1 MVELSREEKEMLDL
15 STERLTD
22 LARTSDASERRTE
35 INRIVTRFENRLK
48 EETRMIADAGQK
60 EQAMQKIRDKKKAA
74 VKFIRSSL
82 KDKKF
87 KKETE
92 SVRTLET
99 DASMGKF
106 LGLNLYS
113 KGNRISSNELLN
125 TKINDPIDIRNPK
138 PEVMEDID
146 NALAGNIG
154 EKLRHNLTQIKEV
167 LEDRLDVAEYKEFK
181 ININKYLG
189 AVDVSKKDVRIEI
202 YNYWAGIG
210 ELYEQFEEDLTN
222 FFIEARDIDFP
233 EEIKDTFEK
242 LYKQAGNTN
251 LEYIAKFKNI
261 DRRFESGYHRFFNIV
276 AHRLALDR
284 MTTKEDDQ
292 SGYADDPQ
300 SFGDVNASLVQYLES
315 SLAASSSTAG
325 DEIDMDIVDELE
337 ELLQTSLRWEEDYEA
352 VMGSADPLLVY
363 EYNRGTKLIA
373 INDQME
379 SEILTL
385 LEDMEEQLE
394 DADDYGEV
402 SLETSADIA
411 EWLDQ
416 VENTQILDEG
426 DVKIMALP
434 ISVLRNT
441 KFAQMYSE
449 NSFDS
454 VEEGEKIGLD
464 NIDKIKNF
472 FNDLYD
478 LLSGE
483 DFRAEVET
491 RSTKGRRRG
500 SVMETRDARGSSVTE
515 IGGGKIP
522 LSLNQKGEIR
532 DELRGFKT
540 ELQKMLDSAIA
551 YYFDPLYSGMMPIEI
566 PAFGSSIGSKVIQT
580 MSLELGM
587 ETVMSGAYD
596 TLFEGSREEIDTGDM
611 VAIADFLDNIF
622 MPEIQIDGGLIVD
635 GIEFAD
641 ALTEIFGEG
650 TREKNN
656 NYAAALIHHY
666 MKETNDLKREGK
678 DFEGKSIK
686 ERAKLFYD
694 DYKARKPFP
703 VFALPHWLDMN
714 QGILTKGKPA
724 KKTAY
729 NRLKAI
735 FESAQVDLPVLLHK
749 LLKAHDVIRQELG
762 KPIIYAQI
770 PMNEYGINK
779 MITKMQVDE
788 NIDLTSFEVEQIIK
802 AVDSHDNIS
811 KEYGISGE
819 QVYMIKAS
827 FR

>member
-15 STERLTD
+15 STERLAD
-22 LARTSDASERRTE
+22 LARTTDASERRTE

-48 EETRMIADAGQK
+48 EETLTIADAGQK
-60 EQAMQKIRDKKKAA
+60 EKAMQEIREKKKAA
-74 VKFIRSSL
+74 VKLIRSSL
-82 KDKKF
+82 KEKKF
-87 KKETE
+87 TQETSQE
-92 SVRTLET
+92 KGLET
-99 DASMGKF
+99 SVSAF

-113 KGNRISSNELLN
+113 KGNRISANELLN

-138 PEVMEDID
+138 REVLGDID
-146 NALAGNIG
+146 AALAGNIP
-154 EKLRHNLTQIKEV
+154 ETLRHNLLEIKEV

-189 AVDVSKKDVRIEI
+189 AVDVSKKDVRKEV
-202 YNYWAGIG
+202 YEYWERIG
-210 ELYEQFEEDLTN
+210 KLYEQFEEDLAN
-222 FFIEARDIDFP
+222 FFIEVKDIDFP

-242 LYKQAGNTN
+242 LYQQAGNTN
-251 LEYIAKFKNI
+251 LEYIAKFPVI
-261 DRRFESGYHRFFNIV
+261 EQRFESGYHRFFNII

-284 MTTKEDDQ
+284 MTVKEDDQ
-292 SGYADDPQ
+292 SGYADDPT
-300 SFGDVNASLVQYLES
+300 SFGDVNASLVQYLEG

-325 DEIDMDIVDELE
+325 DTIDMEIVDELE
-337 ELLQTSLRWEEDYEA
+337 ELLQTKLRWDEDYEG
-352 VMGSADPLLVY
+352 VMQRADPLLVY

-379 SEILTL
+379 SEILSL

-394 DADDYGEV
+394 DADDYGEI

-416 VENTQILDEG
+416 VENTQILDESE
-426 DVKIMALP
+426 IENMCLP
-434 ISVLRNT
+434 ISVLANT
-441 KFAQMYSE
+441 KFAKMYSQKK
-449 NSFDS
+449 FMS
-454 VEEGEKIGLD
+454 VEEGEDITFD
-464 NIDKIKNF
+464 NLAKIKDF

-551 YYFDPLYSGMMPIEI
+551 YYFDPLYSGMMPIDI

-622 MPEIQIDGGLIVD
+622 MPEIQIDGSLIVD

-650 TREKNN
+650 TRERNN

-666 MKETNDLKREGK
+666 MKETNDLRER
-678 DFEGKSIK
+678 IK
-686 ERAKLFYD
+686 
-694 DYKARKPFP
+694 
-703 VFALPHWLDMN
+703 
-714 QGILTKGKPA
+714 T
-724 KKTAY
+724 
-729 NRLKAI
+729 LK
-735 FESAQVDLPVLLHK
+735 EN
-749 LLKAHDVIRQELG
+749 LLKKEQTYSI
-762 KPIIYAQI
+762 
-770 PMNEYGINK
+770 
-779 MITKMQVDE
+779 MITRLE
-788 NIDLTSFEVEQIIK
+788 
-802 AVDSHDNIS
+802 SHSLYLHYLI
-811 KEYGISGE
+811 GWT
-819 QVYMIKAS
+819 
-827 FR
+827 